1 MKLCCRAFHVEQAAQ
16 QFRLGGVA
24 LVREGERAHVDGHED
39 GTGIVVHALDEVA
52 ARDAFGVEVHDEG
65 IPVVVLDLLHRLFF
79 GLYGLDGRTDQEVR
93 KHFQASTAVGVVV
106 FPDEN
111 AAFAV
116 IADYRLVVFCRILL
130 VKVGFRGLVHFLVFK
145 IVCFFYHNAC
155 KYSKKLAIIP
165 MFFYFCAQKI
175 NKHRQFMDQTKIRNV
190 AIIAHVDHG
199 KTTLVDQLLKQC
211 GTFHENEEVNERVM
225 DSDNLERERGI
236 TILSKN
242 TSVMYKGYRVNIVD
256 TPGHADFGGQ
266 VERVLGTVDGV
277 LLVVDAFEG
286 PMAQTRFVTQKAL
299 ELGLTPIVVVNK
311 IDRDGC
317 NPHGAL
323 DKVFDLFCE
332 LNATEEQLDFGYV
345 YGSGRKGICKAEVE
359 DPDGDFSI
367 LMDKII
373 ERIPAPKGDP
383 AAEPLL
389 QIASLEYSSFLGRL
403 AVGRVQ
409 EGTFKPNQTY
419 AQAFTDGTVKTI
431 RPQKILRY
439 EGLTPKPVEEA
450 GPGEIILIAGL
461 DTFDIGDTISAT
473 SNPRHL
479 PRIHIDPP
487 TISMVFTVNTSPLAG
502 KYGGKFMTGNQLQ
515 ERLERAHMADPALLV
530 EKVDGASTFKVSG
543 RGILH
548 LTILVEN
555 MRRELYEFTI
565 GSPQVIFQTD
575 ANGKLLE
582 PVEDFKV
589 EVPNEFSGACIQE
602 IQQRKG
608 EMVNMTTDDND
619 RVSLEFIVPSRG
631 LIGIRPKLLS
641 LSKGYAVTQSFFKE
655 YQPYKGEIPTRINGV
670 LIAKEPG
677 EAASYALSNLEDRG
691 YLVIGPGAEVYPG
704 MIVGEHNR
712 DVDITVNV
720 TKGKHL
726 TNMRSKSA
734 DDMIQLTPYR
744 RMTLEECVTFINE
757 DECIEVTPEVLRL
770 RKTELDPIKRKQ
782 MSKKPAE
789 DDD

>member
-1 MKLCCRAFHVEQAAQ
+1 MQLRSRAFHVEQAAQ
-16 QFRLGGVA
+16 QFRLGRVA
-24 LVREGERAHVDGHED
+24 LVREGERAHVDGHEN
-39 GTGIVVHALDEVA
+39 GTGVVVHALDEVA
-52 ARDAFGVEVHDEG
+52 AGDALGIEVHDEG
-65 IPVVVLDLLHRLFF
+65 IPVVVLYLVHGLFLSLH
-79 GLYGLDGRTDQEVR
+79 GLDGRTDQKVG
-93 KHFQASTAVGVVV
+93 KHLEAGVAVGVVV
-106 FPDEN
+106 LPNEH

-116 IADYRLVVFCRILL
+116 VADYSLFAFRRILF
-130 VKVGFRGLVHFLVFK
+130 VKERLRGLVHFFVVK
-145 IVCFFYHNAC
+145 IVYFFCHNVC
-155 KYSKKLAIIP
+155 KYSKKLATFP

-175 NKHRQFMDQTKIRNV
+175 NKHRLFMDQTKIRNV

-389 QIASLEYSSFLGRL
+389 QIASLEYSTFLGRL

-409 EGTFKPNQTY
+409 QGTFKPNQTY

-473 SNPRHL
+473 SNPVHL

-575 ANGKLLE
+575 DNGKLLE

-691 YLVIGPGAEVYPG
+691 YLIIGPGAEVYPG

-757 DECIEVTPEVLRL
+757 DECIEVTPEILRL

>member
-1 MKLCCRAFHVEQAAQ
+1 
-16 QFRLGGVA
+16 
-24 LVREGERAHVDGHED
+24 
-39 GTGIVVHALDEVA
+39 
-52 ARDAFGVEVHDEG
+52 
-65 IPVVVLDLLHRLFF
+65 
-79 GLYGLDGRTDQEVR
+79 
-93 KHFQASTAVGVVV
+93 
-106 FPDEN
+106 
-111 AAFAV
+111 
-116 IADYRLVVFCRILL
+116 
-130 VKVGFRGLVHFLVFK
+130 
-145 IVCFFYHNAC
+145 
-155 KYSKKLAIIP
+155 
-165 MFFYFCAQKI
+165 
-175 NKHRQFMDQTKIRNV
+175 MDQSKIRNV

-211 GTFHENEEVNERVM
+211 GTFHEGEEVNERVM

-299 ELGLTPIVVVNK
+299 ELGLIPIVVVNK

-332 LNATEEQLDFGYV
+332 LDANEEQLDFDKV
-345 YGSGRKGICKAEVE
+345 FGSGRKGICKAEME

-383 AAEPLL
+383 SAEPLL
-389 QIASLEYSSFLGRL
+389 QIASLEYSTFLGRL

-409 EGTFKPNQTY
+409 QGVLKPNQTY
-419 AQAFTDGTVKTI
+419 AQSFTDGTVKTI

-439 EGLTPKPVEEA
+439 EGLTPKPVDEA
-450 GPGEIILIAGL
+450 GPGEIVLIAGL
-461 DTFDIGDTISAT
+461 DTFDIGDTISAAN
-473 SNPRHL
+473 NPKHL

-502 KYGGKFMTGNQLQ
+502 KY
-515 ERLERAHMADPALLV
+515 LV

-565 GSPQVIFQTD
+565 GSPQVIFHND
-575 ANGKLLE
+575 ENGKLLE

-608 EMVNMTTDDND
+608 EMVNMVTDDND
-619 RVSLEFIVPSRG
+619 RVTLEFIVPSRG

-691 YLVIGPGAEVYPG
+691 YLIIGPGAEVYPG

-712 DVDITVNV
+712 DVDIIVNV

-757 DECIEVTPEVLRL
+757 DECIEVTPEILRL

>member
-1 MKLCCRAFHVEQAAQ
+1 MQLRSRAFHVEQAAQ

-24 LVREGERAHVDGHED
+24 LVREGERAHVDGHEN
-39 GTGIVVHALDEVA
+39 GTGVVVHALDEVA
-52 ARDAFGVEVHDEG
+52 AGDALGIEVHDEG
-65 IPVVVLDLLHRLFF
+65 IPVVVLYLVHGLFLGLH
-79 GLYGLDGRTDQEVR
+79 GLDGRTDQKVG
-93 KHFQASTAVGVVV
+93 KHLEAGVAVGVVV
-106 FPDEN
+106 LPNEH

-116 IADYRLVVFCRILL
+116 VADYSLFAFRRILL
-130 VKVGFRGLVHFLVFK
+130 VKERLRGLVHFFVVK
-145 IVCFFYHNAC
+145 IVYFFCHNVC
-155 KYSKKLAIIP
+155 KYSKKLATFP
-165 MFFYFCAQKI
+165 MFFYFCAQKN
-175 NKHRQFMDQTKIRNV
+175 NKHRLFMDQTKIRNV

-389 QIASLEYSSFLGRL
+389 QIASLEYSTFLGRL

-409 EGTFKPNQTY
+409 QGTFKPNQTY

-473 SNPRHL
+473 SNPVHL

-575 ANGKLLE
+575 DNGKLLE

-608 EMVNMTTDDND
+608 EMVNMTTDEND

-691 YLVIGPGAEVYPG
+691 YLIIGPGAEVYPG

-757 DECIEVTPEVLRL
+757 DECIEVTPEILRL

>member
-1 MKLCCRAFHVEQAAQ
+1 MQLRCRAFHVEQAAQ

-24 LVREGERAHVDGHED
+24 LVREGERAHVDGHEN
-39 GTGIVVHALDEVA
+39 GTGVVVHALDEVTA
-52 ARDAFGVEVHDEG
+52 GDALGIEVHDEG
-65 IPVVVLDLLHRLFF
+65 IPVVVLYLVHGLFLGLH
-79 GLYGLDGRTDQEVR
+79 GLDGRTDQKVG
-93 KHFQASTAVGVVV
+93 KHLEAGVAVGVVV
-106 FPDEN
+106 LPNEH

-116 IADYRLVVFCRILL
+116 VADYSLFAFRRILL
-130 VKVGFRGLVHFLVFK
+130 VKERLRGLVHFFVVK
-145 IVCFFYHNAC
+145 IVYFFCHNVC
-155 KYSKKLAIIP
+155 KYSKKLATFP

-175 NKHRQFMDQTKIRNV
+175 NKHRLFMDQTKIRNV

-383 AAEPLL
+383 SAEPLL
-389 QIASLEYSSFLGRL
+389 QIASLEYSTFLGRL

-409 EGTFKPNQTY
+409 QGTFKPNQTY
-419 AQAFTDGTVKTI
+419 AQAFTDGSVKNI

-439 EGLTPKPVEEA
+439 EGLTPKPVDEA
-450 GPGEIILIAGL
+450 GPGEIVLIAGL
-461 DTFDIGDTISAT
+461 DTFDIGDTLSAT
-473 SNPRHL
+473 NNPVHL

-487 TISMVFTVNTSPLAG
+487 TISMIFTVNTSPLAG

-575 ANGKLLE
+575 DNGKLLE

>member
-1 MKLCCRAFHVEQAAQ
+1 MQLRSRAFHVEQAAQ

-24 LVREGERAHVDGHED
+24 LVREGERAHVDGHEN
-39 GTGIVVHALDEVA
+39 GTGVVVHALDEVA
-52 ARDAFGVEVHDEG
+52 AGDALGIEVHDEG
-65 IPVVVLDLLHRLFF
+65 IPVVVLYLVHGLFLGLH
-79 GLYGLDGRTDQEVR
+79 GLDGRTDQKVG
-93 KHFQASTAVGVVV
+93 KHLEAGVAVGVVV
-106 FPDEN
+106 LPNEH

-116 IADYRLVVFCRILL
+116 VADYSLFAFRRILL
-130 VKVGFRGLVHFLVFK
+130 VKERLRGLVHFFVVK
-145 IVCFFYHNAC
+145 IVYFFCHNVY
-155 KYSKKLAIIP
+155 KYSKKLATFP

-175 NKHRQFMDQTKIRNV
+175 NKHRLFMDQTKIRNV

-389 QIASLEYSSFLGRL
+389 QIASLEYSTFLGRL

-409 EGTFKPNQTY
+409 QGTIKPNQTY

-439 EGLTPKPVEEA
+439 EGLTPKPVDEA

-473 SNPRHL
+473 SNPVHL

-575 ANGKLLE
+575 DNGKLLE

-691 YLVIGPGAEVYPG
+691 YLIIGPGAEVYPG

-757 DECIEVTPEVLRL
+757 DECIEVTPEILRL

>member
-1 MKLCCRAFHVEQAAQ
+1 MQLRCRAFHVEQAAQ

-24 LVREGERAHVDGHED
+24 LVREGERAHVDGHEN
-39 GTGIVVHALDEVA
+39 GTGVVVHALDEVA
-52 ARDAFGVEVHDEG
+52 AGDALGIEVHDEG
-65 IPVVVLDLLHRLFF
+65 IPVVVLYLVHGLFLGLH
-79 GLYGLDGRTDQEVR
+79 GLDGRTDQKVG
-93 KHFQASTAVGVVV
+93 KHLEAGVAVGVVV
-106 FPDEN
+106 LPNEH

-116 IADYRLVVFCRILL
+116 VADYSLFAFRRILL
-130 VKVGFRGLVHFLVFK
+130 VKERLRGLVHFFVVK
-145 IVCFFYHNAC
+145 IVYFFCHNVC
-155 KYSKKLAIIP
+155 KYSKKLATFP

-175 NKHRQFMDQTKIRNV
+175 NKHRLFMDQTKIRNV

-389 QIASLEYSSFLGRL
+389 QIASLEYSTFLGRL

-409 EGTFKPNQTY
+409 QGTFKPNQTY

-439 EGLTPKPVEEA
+439 EGLTPKPVDEA

-473 SNPRHL
+473 GNPVHL

-575 ANGKLLE
+575 DNGKLLE

>member
-1 MKLCCRAFHVEQAAQ
+1 MQLRCRAFHVEQAAQ

-24 LVREGERAHVDGHED
+24 LVREGERAHVDGHEN
-39 GTGIVVHALDEVA
+39 GTGVVVHALDEVA
-52 ARDAFGVEVHDEG
+52 AGDALGIEVHDEG
-65 IPVVVLDLLHRLFF
+65 IPVVVLYLVHGLFLGLH
-79 GLYGLDGRTDQEVR
+79 GLDGRTDQKVG
-93 KHFQASTAVGVVV
+93 KHLEAGVAVGVVV
-106 FPDEN
+106 LPNEH

-116 IADYRLVVFCRILL
+116 VADYSLFAFRRILL
-130 VKVGFRGLVHFLVFK
+130 VKERLRGLVHFFVVK
-145 IVCFFYHNAC
+145 IVYFFCHNVC
-155 KYSKKLAIIP
+155 KYSKKLATFP

-175 NKHRQFMDQTKIRNV
+175 NKHRLFMDQTKIRNV

-389 QIASLEYSSFLGRL
+389 QIASLEYSTFLGRL

-409 EGTFKPNQTY
+409 QGTFKPNQTY

-439 EGLTPKPVEEA
+439 EGLTPKPVDEA

-473 SNPRHL
+473 SNPVHL

-575 ANGKLLE
+575 DNGKLLE

-757 DECIEVTPEVLRL
+757 DECIEVTPEILRL

>member
-1 MKLCCRAFHVEQAAQ
+1 MQLRSRAFHVEQAAQ

-24 LVREGERAHVDGHED
+24 LVREGERAHVDGHEN
-39 GTGIVVHALDEVA
+39 GTGVVVHALDEVA
-52 ARDAFGVEVHDEG
+52 AGDALGIEVHDEG
-65 IPVVVLDLLHRLFF
+65 IPVVVLYLVHGLFLGLH
-79 GLYGLDGRTDQEVR
+79 GLDGRTDQKVG
-93 KHFQASTAVGVVV
+93 KHLEAGVAVGVVV
-106 FPDEN
+106 LPNEH

-116 IADYRLVVFCRILL
+116 VADYSLFAFRRILL
-130 VKVGFRGLVHFLVFK
+130 VKERLRGLVHFFVVK
-145 IVCFFYHNAC
+145 IVYFFCHNVC
-155 KYSKKLAIIP
+155 KYSKKLATFP

-175 NKHRQFMDQTKIRNV
+175 NKHRLFMDQTKIRNV

-389 QIASLEYSSFLGRL
+389 QIASLEYSTFLGRL

-409 EGTFKPNQTY
+409 QGTFKPNQTY

-473 SNPRHL
+473 NNPVHL

-575 ANGKLLE
+575 DNGKLLE

-608 EMVNMTTDDND
+608 EMVNMTTDEND

-757 DECIEVTPEVLRL
+757 DECIEVTPEILRL

>member
-1 MKLCCRAFHVEQAAQ
+1 MT
-16 QFRLGGVA
+16 
-24 LVREGERAHVDGHED
+24 RED
-39 GTGIVVHALDEVA
+39 
-52 ARDAFGVEVHDEG
+52 
-65 IPVVVLDLLHRLFF
+65 
-79 GLYGLDGRTDQEVR
+79 
-93 KHFQASTAVGVVV
+93 
-106 FPDEN
+106 
-111 AAFAV
+111 
-116 IADYRLVVFCRILL
+116 
-130 VKVGFRGLVHFLVFK
+130 
-145 IVCFFYHNAC
+145 
-155 KYSKKLAIIP
+155 
-165 MFFYFCAQKI
+165 
-175 NKHRQFMDQTKIRNV
+175 IRNI

-211 GTFHENEEVNERVM
+211 GTFHEGEEVNERVM

-242 TSVMYKGYRVNIVD
+242 TNVMYKGYRVNIVD

-277 LLVVDAFEG
+277 ILVVDAFEG

-299 ELGLTPIVVVNK
+299 QMGLIPIVVVNK

-332 LNATEEQLDFGYV
+332 LDATEEQLDFDKV
-345 YGSGRKGICKAEVE
+345 FGSGRRGICKAEME

-383 AAEPLL
+383 KAEPLM
-389 QIASLEYSSFLGRL
+389 QITSLEYSGFLGRL

-409 EGTFKPNQTY
+409 NGIFKPGLTV
-419 AQAFTDGTVKTI
+419 AQSTVDGKFKNV
-431 RPQKILRY
+431 RLQKVLRY
-439 EGLTPKPVEEA
+439 DGLSPQPVEEA
-450 GPGEIILIAGL
+450 GPGDIVLLAGF
-461 DTFDIGDTISAT
+461 DNFDIGDTLSDPK
-473 SNPRHL
+473 NPQEL

-487 TISMVFTVNTSPLAG
+487 TISMMFTVNTSPLAG

-530 EKVDGASTFKVSG
+530 EKADGASNFKVSG

-565 GSPQVIFQTD
+565 GSPQVIFQND
-575 ANGKLLE
+575 ENGKLLE
-582 PVEDFKV
+582 PVEEFKV
-589 EVPNEFSGACIQE
+589 EVPSEFSGACIQE
-602 IQQRKG
+602 IQTRKG
-608 EMVNMTTDDND
+608 EMTNMTTDDND
-619 RVSLEFIVPSRG
+619 RVTLEFNVPSRG

-641 LSKGYAVTQSFFKE
+641 LSKGYAVSQSIFKGYE
-655 YQPYKGEIPTRINGV
+655 PYKGEIPARINGV

-691 YLVIGPGAEVYPG
+691 YLIIGPGAEVYPG

-744 RMTLEECVTFINE
+744 RLTLEECVTFINE

-782 MSKKPAE
+782 LSKKPVEE
-789 DDD
+789 D